1 MQYKAPVINQFQWVL
16 DISLRDDFQSI
27 VYQDLLRAGYA
38 DANSKDAVYQ
48 YYNLMKRKITV
59 KPRTVLFSKEFK
71 CPVGYELALSEFVEK
86 AKKGV
91 DLTPFQSQKIKL
103 SAYNDLLLND
113 WDIQHFHLSRRYR
126 NDGFVSRSQ
135 YQIFARVTDETV
147 YLIQI
152 YRHDAE
158 DLYSKI
164 EMVRILRDNWP
175 ETVERFHMGNVAEL
189 TEKMDDHQYGMLRDA
204 HAMTFVELGKNQV
217 YFPIGGG
224 YMSSGHSASALRQAD
239 NWLNRLSAIQLNIKN
254 NAEWIGKT
262 INRYMGRIEPYCNLQ
277 IRLLWIDSIDKLT
290 MCELNSGLII
300 QAETA
305 EGWIRVCRVSEVF
318 GQRGWAH

>member
-1 MQYKAPVINQFQWVL
+1 MQYRAPVISQFQWVL
-16 DISLRDDFQSI
+16 DIPLQDDFQST
-27 VYQDLLRAGYA
+27 VYRDLLRAGYA
-38 DANSKDAVYQ
+38 DANPKDAVYQ
-48 YYNLMKRKITV
+48 YYNLMKRHIAA

-86 AKKGV
+86 VKKGV

-126 NDGFVSRSQ
+126 GDGFVSRSK
-135 YQIFARVTDETV
+135 YQVFARVTDETV
-147 YLIQI
+147 YMIQI

-175 ETVERFHMGNVAEL
+175 ETVERFHMENVAEL
-189 TEKMDDHQYGMLRDA
+189 TEKMNDHQYGLLRDA

-217 YFPIGGG
+217 YFPFGGG
-224 YMSSGHSASALRQAD
+224 YMSSGYSASALRQAD
-239 NWLNRLSAIQLNIKN
+239 NWLNRLSAIQMNIRN
-254 NAEWIGKT
+254 NAERIGKT
-262 INRYMGRIEPYCNLQ
+262 INRYIGRTEPYCDMQ
-277 IRLLWIDSIDKLT
+277 IRLLWIDNIDKVT
-290 MCELNSGLII
+290 MYESNSGLII
-300 QAETA
+300 QTETS
-305 EGWIRVCRVSEVF
+305 EGWIRVCRVSEIY
-318 GQRGWAH
+318 G